1 MICDES
7 YMIHLRIKFT
17 LYGMISITTLS
28 VPESLA
34 QTALRLGARYD
45 HVKDIWYSFDPVPDL
60 LKKFLGSGVQG
71 AHLYPE
77 QLPHCPV
84 CGLDLH
90 LLFDKWGNT
99 HLYRCSDE
107 MCSGRLEVNSFF
119 SIFATERRHA
129 LVFEPDPH
137 DAGIEALECLHC
149 KVPMQRTFFG
159 NQFFRVCKNSIE
171 CGHFIPES
179 SLGLEYY
186 RNIGLTQDAETQGG
200 DLKNYIHDLSYVP
213 SRDGSQGRQW
223 RGLGLEDI
231 KKDLVTHAQRI
242 SDLFSCIA
250 RPKTM
255 CSDIDSHRKKVIAL
269 LGLYIHCFDISKT
282 AEMFNQIVTFRHE
295 QMRLWD
301 MTGTLARI
309 SALEDRLIVE
319 CSFLGRPFR

>member
-1 MICDES
+1 M
-7 YMIHLRIKFT
+7 T
-17 LYGMISITTLS
+17 SITILS

-45 HVKDIWYSFDPVPDL
+45 HVKDIWFSFDPVPDL
-60 LKKFLGSGVQG
+60 LKRFLGSGTQG

-107 MCSGRLEVNSFF
+107 RCSGRLEVNSFF
-119 SIFATERRHA
+119 SIFATERKYA
-129 LVFEPDPH
+129 LAFEPDPL
-137 DAGIEALECLHC
+137 DAGIEVLECLEC

-159 NQFFRVCKNSIE
+159 NQFFRVCKNSTE

-179 SLGLEYY
+179 SLGIEYY
-186 RNIGLTQDAETQGG
+186 RNTPVAQDAEAQGD
-200 DLKNYIHDLSYVP
+200 DLTNYIHDLRYAP
-213 SRDGSQGRQW
+213 SRNGFQGREW

-231 KKDLVTHAQRI
+231 KKDLVTHSKRI
-242 SDLFSCIA
+242 YDLFSFIP
-250 RPKTM
+250 RPKAM
-255 CSDIDSHRKKVIAL
+255 SSDIDSHRIKVVAL
-269 LGLYIHCFDISKT
+269 LGLYIHGFEISN
-282 AEMFNQIVTFRHE
+282 AARMFNQVVTFRQE
-295 QMRLWD
+295 QIRLWD
-301 MTGTLARI
+301 MTGTLTGI
-309 SALEDRLIVE
+309 NALEDRLIVE